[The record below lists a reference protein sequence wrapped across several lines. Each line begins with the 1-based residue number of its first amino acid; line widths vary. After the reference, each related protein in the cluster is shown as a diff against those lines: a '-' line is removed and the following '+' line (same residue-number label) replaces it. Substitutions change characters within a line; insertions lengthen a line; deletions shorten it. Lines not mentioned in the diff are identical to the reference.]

1 MNGILRWGVAAAAMA
16 LAAPGAIDVAA
27 AQEHRLADVLA
38 RAEQYVTQYERRFSV
53 LVAEEHYVQEIR
65 RPDTLPVGGGN
76 LTRNNPGGGF
86 TPGGGGGVTQ
96 RRALRS
102 DYLLVQLDMGMG
114 WMPFRDVFDV
124 DGKAV
129 RDREDRLV
137 GLFMAPAT
145 DAAFDQADRI
155 MADSTRYN
163 IGAVTRTINIPTLA
177 LLFLHP
183 DLRARF
189 QFSQHGVEAV
199 AGRDAWVIDYRETRR
214 PTLIKTSNGRD
225 LALTGRLWIDPATGI
240 ILKTN
245 LTAADPVVR
254 ATVTVLFRED
264 ADLELWVPAQM
275 DEHYKA
281 ARDINDIH
289 GLATYS
295 NYRKFQVSTGEAI
308 GKPPGGA
315 PRR

>member
-1 MNGILRWGVAAAAMA
+1 MTGSWKVVAAVA
-16 LAAPGAIDVAA
+16 LAASLTAPAPA
-27 AQEHRLADVLA
+27 AQEPRLADVLA

-76 LTRNNPGGGF
+76 LTRANPGGGF
-86 TPGGGGGVTQ
+86 MPGGGGGVTQ
-96 RRALRS
+96 RRTLRS
-102 DYLLVQLDMGMG
+102 DYLLVQLDMGAG

-124 DGKAV
+124 DGKHV

-137 GLFMAPAT
+137 ELFVAPHT

-183 DLRARF
+183 DIRPRF
-189 QFSQHGVEAV
+189 QFSHQGVEAV
-199 AGRDAWVIDYRETRR
+199 AGRDAWVLDYRETRR
-214 PTLIKTSNGRD
+214 PTLIRTTNGRD
-225 LALTGRLWIDPATGI
+225 LALTGRVWIDPATGVV
-240 ILKTN
+240 LKTH

-254 ATVTVLFRED
+254 ATVTVTFRED
-264 ADLELWVPAQM
+264 ADLDLWVPAQM

-281 ARDINDIH
+281 ARDMNDIH
-289 GLATYS
+289 GLATYT
-295 NYRKFQVSTGEAI
+295 NYRKFQVSTDEAVR
-308 GKPPGGA
+308 KPPGGDA
-315 PRR
+315 AR

>member
-1 MNGILRWGVAAAAMA
+1 MKRNLRWLMALVAAAAGVAAA
-16 LAAPGAIDVAA
+16 V
-27 AQEHRLADVLA
+27 AQEPRLPDVLD
-38 RAEQYVTQYERRFSV
+38 RAEQYVAEYEQRFSV

-65 RPDTLPVGGGN
+65 RPDTAAVGGGN
-76 LTRNNPGGGF
+76 LTRANPGGGF
-86 TPGGGGGVTQ
+86 AAGGGGGVTQ

-102 DYLLVQLDMGMG
+102 DYLLVRLDAGSG
-114 WMPFRDVFDV
+114 WMPFRDVFES
-124 DGKAV
+124 DGRPV

-137 GLFMAPAT
+137 KLFIAPPT
-145 DAAFDQADRI
+145 DASFDQADRI

-183 DLRARF
+183 DIRPRF
-189 QFSQHGVEAV
+189 EFSRQGADTL
-199 AGRDAWVIDYRETRR
+199 AGRQVWVLDYRETRR

-225 LALTGRLWIDPATGI
+225 LALTGRLWVDPATGV

-245 LTAADPVVR
+245 LTAADPIVR
-254 ATVTVLFRED
+254 ATITVTFRED
-264 ADLELWVPAQM
+264 PDLDFWVPAQM

-289 GLATYS
+289 GLATYT
-295 NYRKFQVSTGEAI
+295 NYRKFQVSTDENVR
-308 GKPPGGA
+308 KPPGA
-315 PRR
+315 DLRR